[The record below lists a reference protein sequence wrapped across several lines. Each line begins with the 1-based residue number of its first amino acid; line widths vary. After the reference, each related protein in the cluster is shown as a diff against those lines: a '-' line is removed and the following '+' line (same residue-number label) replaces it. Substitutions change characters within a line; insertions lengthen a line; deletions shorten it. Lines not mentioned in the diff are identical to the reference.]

1 MFSLKSFGNS
11 LIFSSATHFGMLT
24 TATVVQ
30 AKEHGYV
37 PTDLIW
43 SSLGMLVAAFLPPTA
58 RVLGFASGIGVIIAF
73 HYQTI
78 MNLNLVAQLALYL
91 TGGISFLRYVT
102 DSSSSRLCFHTGTVS
117 YQCRTPQTKFVCCT
131 HYQRRHIFTL
141 VQKTTSMCDLQ
152 K

>member
-1 MFSLKSFGNS
+1 
-11 LIFSSATHFGMLT
+11 MLT
-24 TATVVQ
+24 IAVVVQ

-37 PTDLIW
+37 PTDLMW

-91 TGGISFLRYVT
+91 TGGISFLR
-102 DSSSSRLCFHTGTVS
+102 
-117 YQCRTPQTKFVCCT
+117 
-131 HYQRRHIFTL
+131 
-141 VQKTTSMCDLQ
+141 
-152 K
+152 